1 MKSPTGKCRTA
12 GKVLLWVVGILVVL
26 RVLLSVGGVAITNRV
41 LPGILGT
48 AASIES
54 ADMGLLRGRV
64 SVGGIQIFQPLG
76 FEGAPLFSL
85 GTAAVNVSLPSL
97 LNGPLTVESVMV
109 DRLELNLIRNQDGLL
124 NIAALAGGDTNAPLE
139 EAEDETESDPSPPKA
154 VAVQKLNVR
163 ALSISYRDLSY
174 DPPLAIHVA
183 ECNVSVT
190 NLLFDPFS
198 AGEPLLDSTV
208 SLTALLK
215 QPDFHDGYVGL
226 VARLGVLS
234 TNAPPT
240 VAAIR
245 IVGLELKSG
254 LDAVV
259 PPGVAQTLGGNC
271 VDAYADLAMA
281 VDILDLKARIKTE
294 DNTMPFAVGG
304 MPSAPRIDKS
314 TALFSLVS
322 RPTMLVGGV
331 VTDVSSAGVEV
342 VEGAAKT
349 TAAVGKG
356 ALKVVGSL
364 GKGVFKTAKGVATAD
379 LGGISD
385 GLKTATVGTVTE
397 VAEGIVD
404 TATAAVEGVGETATA
419 AIGKDETDAW
429 RAGCEVRWEKLWK
442 EARSEVAAAP
452 YPRPEAETK
461 ATEEPVEAVVPEVA
475 ESVTNRTEEA
485 GVTNETEEA
494 SATNETAEASEP
506 TPVSRQDL

>member
-1 MKSPTGKCRTA
+1 
-12 GKVLLWVVGILVVL
+12 L
-26 RVLLSVGGVAITNRV
+26 
-41 LPGILGT
+41 
-48 AASIES
+48 
-54 ADMGLLRGRV
+54 
-64 SVGGIQIFQPLG
+64 
-76 FEGAPLFSL
+76 
-85 GTAAVNVSLPSL
+85 
-97 LNGPLTVESVMV
+97 
-109 DRLELNLIRNQDGLL
+109 
-124 NIAALAGGDTNAPLE
+124 
-139 EAEDETESDPSPPKA
+139 
-154 VAVQKLNVR
+154 
-163 ALSISYRDLSY
+163 
-174 DPPLAIHVA
+174 
-183 ECNVSVT
+183 
-190 NLLFDPFS
+190 
-198 AGEPLLDSTV
+198 
-208 SLTALLK
+208 
-215 QPDFHDGYVGL
+215 
-226 VARLGVLS
+226 
-234 TNAPPT
+234 
-240 VAAIR
+240 
-245 IVGLELKSG
+245 
-254 LDAVV
+254 
-259 PPGVAQTLGGNC
+259 
-271 VDAYADLAMA
+271 
-281 VDILDLKARIKTE
+281 
-294 DNTMPFAVGG
+294 
-304 MPSAPRIDKS
+304 
-314 TALFSLVS
+314 
-322 RPTMLVGGV
+322 
-331 VTDVSSAGVEV
+331 
-342 VEGAAKT
+342 AAKT